1 MMLTKIDPTGNVT
14 YTCVTEETILEDP
27 VTFSTINTEINNIL
41 SQGYKL
47 VYVTPN
53 SNLIDGFGYHE
64 PNIIWYFA
72 IPWTATGLEEVT
84 TTLNSLSIS
93 PNPANEFVNISLSY
107 GLKGESEIV
116 FISEAGYVY
125 HKESIA
131 NISKNET
138 YNIDISKIPA
148 GKYLVTIKN
157 GKTYTTPQKL
167 IVL

>member
-1 MMLTKIDPTGNVT
+1 MYTMIYTSVGNPQSASGCWNVSQMMLTKIDPTGNVT

-72 IPWTATGLEEVT
+72 IP
-84 TTLNSLSIS
+84 
-93 PNPANEFVNISLSY
+93 
-107 GLKGESEIV
+107 
-116 FISEAGYVY
+116 
-125 HKESIA
+125 
-131 NISKNET
+131 
-138 YNIDISKIPA
+138 
-148 GKYLVTIKN
+148 
-157 GKTYTTPQKL
+157 
-167 IVL
+167 